1 MLSHADPPSPSGCKT
16 SYLHPVSPNVNHAQ
30 TTARAKAFRGR
41 RSAGC
46 LKKERRRS
54 MVAILK
60 PLFDLRFK
68 KRGFFDEL
76 FLHCY

>member
-1 MLSHADPPSPSGCKT
+1 
-16 SYLHPVSPNVNHAQ
+16 
-30 TTARAKAFRGR
+30 
-41 RSAGC
+41 